1 MWKLLENFTY
11 WKSLL
16 DTPGMNK
23 NQEVIISG
31 FFALSKNKADIF
43 LALSMHAQRQISV
56 YRYRYR

>member
-43 LALSMHAQRQISV
+43 LALSMHKDKYVSTA
-56 YRYRYR
+56 

>member
-1 MWKLLENFTY
+1 MKIVRKFY

-31 FFALSKNKADIF
+31 FFALSKNKADTYIF
-43 LALSMHAQRQISV
+43 GFKYAQRQICV
-56 YRYRYR
+56 YRLDG